1 MCTALAKD
9 LAVSM
14 KVRVQMAVCVLLG
27 SLENVNMEDKVFS
40 TC

>member
-9 LAVSM
+9 LAVYM

-27 SLENVNMEDKVFS
+27 LLKNVNMEDKVFS
-40 TC
+40 TR